1 MSGAARNRTPGVAAP
16 SAASV
21 VVLHHA
27 GLAVGAPDPRDRQ
40 VLRRVLALAEHT
52 TTTLLIAEPQLGPCA
67 HPELD
72 AAGVAVQE
80 AAGQVREVLL
90 GTSAV
95 AAVATGIELAE
106 LVHRARPDLSL
117 VVDVVALASDATFVT
132 ADHDP
137 LEQPGLSTLHEHLR
151 ARERAVLQHAALVV
165 VGSAAMAR
173 AVAAVAPGATVRIV
187 APAVP
192 VAPPRPMPTPAA
204 IGVVGAFAAARGLP
218 AERVLEACLAA
229 AGDEAGDGDDDGG
242 PAGRVRAVGTD
253 ASILRRALAASAAP
267 VAGRDLATVARDLA
281 VAITV
286 RADEPL
292 AAELAGL
299 GVPVVPHDPD
309 DPAAAWRAARA
320 LATDPGAWAVAHAA
334 ARRDASV
341 HHDPAATSASWL
353 AALRT
358 AVPAAF
364 AEPLPVPF
372 PEEPAGPDRSVRT
385 VAPGSPTW
393 VGRSAAG
400 SLAAQTGV
408 TEQLRAEVQPPP
420 LLRWQHALYTN
431 LDLAPD
437 VAYRRWLA
445 VHHDPVPR
453 AAVVDAMVARLE
465 QPPLVSVVMPVHDT
479 DPAMLRAAVA
489 SIRAQRYPHWQLCIV
504 DDGSRSTAT
513 RAVLATLAGDARIDV
528 VRRDVPGGIA
538 DATNRAIASA
548 RGSYVAF
555 CDHDDVLE
563 PDALAWIAR
572 AIDLDPRVDIV
583 YTDED
588 KLDEDGRRVE
598 PFCKPDW
605 SPDLLLSCN
614 YITHLLVVRT
624 SLLRAVGGLRP
635 ELDGAQDYDLLL
647 RLTER
652 TDRVVHVPAPLYSWR
667 KSPQS
672 TAADI
677 GAKPHAHVASRRAV
691 DEALVRRGIDG
702 HREAGIDPT
711 WHRVRRRIVTRPEV
725 TVIIPTRDRLDL
737 LAPCIDLLREQ
748 VGHEPLE
755 ILIVDNESRDPATLA
770 YLDAFDGRVVR
781 YPHRFNYAR
790 QMNLAAIEARGE
802 VLLLLNNDARPV
814 GAEWFD
820 SLLEHALRPEIGA
833 VGARLR
839 FPDGRAQHEGVVLN
853 AGGVALNLDSG
864 PYAVLGANI
873 RDVAAVTGAC
883 LMVRRTVW
891 DAVSGM
897 DERLRV
903 AYNDVD
909 LCLRIGEL
917 GWRNLY
923 TPLAEITHAESSSR
937 GSLHPEVDE
946 AFYQRRWGPPQTC
959 ADPFFTTA
967 IELLHPFS
975 PRL

>member
-1 MSGAARNRTPGVAAP
+1 M
-16 SAASV
+16 

-52 TTTLLIAEPQLGPCA
+52 AVTLLVAEPQLGPRS

-72 AAGVAVQE
+72 AAGVVVRE
-80 AAGQVREVLL
+80 AAGRVREVLST
-90 GTSAV
+90 TSAV
-95 AAVATGIELAE
+95 AVVATGAELAE
-106 LVHRARPDLSL
+106 LVHRTRPDLPL
-117 VVDVVALASDATFVT
+117 VVDLVALSSDATFVT

-137 LEQPGLSTLHEHLR
+137 LEQPGLATLHEHLR
-151 ARERAVLQHAALVV
+151 ACERAVLEHAALVV
-165 VGSAAMAR
+165 VGSRAMAR
-173 AVAAVAPGATVRIV
+173 AVAVVAPGATVRVV
-187 APAVP
+187 APAGP
-192 VAPPRPMPTPAA
+192 VCPPRPMPVPAA
-204 IGVVGAFAAARGLP
+204 IGVVGAFAAPRGLP
-218 AERVLEACLAA
+218 AERALEAVVITATDDADATGTDNAVAA
-229 AGDEAGDGDDDGG
+229 RSVD
-242 PAGRVRAVGTD
+242 RVRVVGTD
-253 ASILRRALAASAAP
+253 ASILRRALATSVAPAAR
-267 VAGRDLATVARDLA
+267 RDLATVARDLA
-281 VAITV
+281 AAIIVGT
-286 RADEPL
+286 DEPL
-292 AAELAGL
+292 AAELAAL
-299 GVPVVPHDPD
+299 GVPVVAHDPD

-320 LATDPGAWAVAHAA
+320 LATDPDAWAAAHAA
-334 ARRDASV
+334 ARRTASI
-341 HHDPAATSASWL
+341 HHDPVATSAAWL
-353 AALRT
+353 AALHH
-358 AVPAAF
+358 AVPAVPAVPVG
-364 AEPLPVPF
+364 AEPPT
-372 PEEPAGPDRSVRT
+372 GT
-385 VAPGSPTW
+385 VAPERPTW
-393 VGRSAAG
+393 VARSSAG
-400 SLAAQTGV
+400 SLAAQTAV

-445 VHHDPVPR
+445 VHHDPAPR

-465 QPPLVSVVMPVHDT
+465 EPPLISVVMPVHDT
-479 DPAMLRAAVA
+479 EPAMLRAAVG

-504 DDGSRSTAT
+504 DDGSRSPAT
-513 RAVLATLAGDARIDV
+513 RAVLATLADDARIDV
-528 VRRDVPGGIA
+528 VRRDEPGGIA

-572 AIDLDPRVDIV
+572 AIDLDPSVDIV

-652 TDRVVHVPAPLYSWR
+652 TDRVAHVPAPLYSWR

-677 GAKPHAHVASRRAV
+677 GAKPQAHVASRRAL
-691 DEALVRRGIDG
+691 DEALLRRGIDG

-711 WHRVRRRIVTRPEV
+711 WHRVRHRITARPEV

-748 VGHEPLE
+748 VGHQPLE
-755 ILIVDNESRDPATLA
+755 ILVVDNESRDPATLD

-790 QMNLAAIEARGE
+790 QMNLAATEARGE

-820 SLLEHALRPEIGA
+820 ALLEHAMRPEIGA

-864 PYAVLGANI
+864 PYAVFGASI

-909 LCLRIGEL
+909 LCLRIGER

-946 AFYQRRWGPPQTC
+946 AFYQWRWGPPQTC

-967 IELLHPFS
+967 VELLHPFS